1 MTALALVP
9 LALAIG
15 AFRDAERLL
24 RVDVRASRTSAWR
37 AAWALAAA
45 LAAALALDLD
55 PERAAWFAR
64 DAGRPLPAA
73 VEAHILGAEE
83 AA

>member
-45 LAAALALDLD
+45 LALAIGSLS
-55 PERAAWFAR
+55 
-64 DAGRPLPAA
+64 
-73 VEAHILGAEE
+73 
-83 AA
+83 